1 MTYCVTDKSLAWS
14 RKRSFLRP
22 CAQLSFGTWSLLV
35 SSFLFIPLGAFP
47 ALPLPL
53 GALVRGFPA
62 SPVAWSRRVSATH
75 CRYGASVARSFG
87 KGFLLPLLWESLG
100 SPAGVWGYFYFR
112 GPFAV
117 RLVPFLPLG
126 PSPLPR
132 TRPVFRGCFRHRVV
146 LPVRSGSVVLLVVRL
161 AYTRLVSVG

>member
-75 CRYGASVARSFG
+75 CRYGASVARSFWEG
-87 KGFLLPLLWESLG
+87 VPSPPPLGVLGLACWGLGVFLLPRTLC
-100 SPAGVWGYFYFR
+100 
-112 GPFAV
+112 GPFGTLSAPWAFPV
-117 RLVPFLPLG
+117 ASYEACFSGLF
-126 PSPLPR
+126 SP
-132 TRPVFRGCFRHRVV
+132 
-146 LPVRSGSVVLLVVRL
+146 
-161 AYTRLVSVG
+161 